1 MPGYGGAKMMEKYT
15 PEPTDDV
22 NTVEH
27 RFVMPNLPAITLIQ
41 FVLVGL
47 VLAHYWMNRKVN
59 KAGVGA
65 AMLAIGFLHFYDHL
79 YRVKRGPE
87 RLFFWPEAPKKEGY
101 CGACRK

>member
-1 MPGYGGAKMMEKYT
+1 MPGYGKRMEMYA
-15 PEPTDDV
+15 PETTEKVD
-22 NTVEH
+22 TVEK
-27 RFVMPNLPAITLIQ
+27 RFVMPKLPSITLVQ
-41 FVLVGL
+41 FVIIGL

-65 AMLAIGFLHFYDHL
+65 AILAIGLLHIYDHL

-87 RLFFWPEAPKKEGY
+87 RLFFWPEAPKKEAY

>member
-1 MPGYGGAKMMEKYT
+1 MPGYGGKRMEKYT

-22 NTVEH
+22 KTVEH
-27 RFVMPNLPAITLIQ
+27 RFVMPKLPPITLVQ

-65 AMLAIGFLHFYDHL
+65 AMLAIGLLHMYDHL
-79 YRVKRGPE
+79 YRVKRGDE
-87 RLFFWPEAPKKEGY
+87 RLFFFPEAKKEGY

>member
-1 MPGYGGAKMMEKYT
+1 MPGYGGKRMEKYT

-65 AMLAIGFLHFYDHL
+65 AMLAIGFLHFYDHM

>member
-1 MPGYGGAKMMEKYT
+1 MEKYT

-22 NTVEH
+22 DTVER
-27 RFVMPNLPAITLIQ
+27 RFVMPKLPPITLVQ

-47 VLAHYWMNRKVN
+47 VLAHYLMNRKVN

-65 AMLAIGFLHFYDHL
+65 AVLAIGLLHFYDHL

-87 RLFFWPEAPKKEGY
+87 RLFFWTEAPKKEGY